1 MIQYIGL
8 DVGGTSIRAGG
19 MDETG
24 QVRFETKVPT
34 CQGVATG
41 ADLIAKLEAL
51 IRAVPGWAEARA
63 VGIGVPGAVDRR
75 TNTVTVADNLTL
87 LNGLPLAQT
96 LSPALGKPVL
106 LENDARAAAL
116 AEAVSGAGAGK
127 ETVCYMT
134 ISTGLGGAM
143 VKNGQIYHGSTN
155 MGSYLCRMILDG
167 GQNCEALLSGTSL
180 RRRLAA
186 ELGRPVDDAGEVF
199 ALAASGDP
207 AATALVEGFRAH
219 LAVLFLN
226 LAVTSSGTRPS
237 PGSGPWP
244 IPSSETPPSPGPPT
258 GSRGSWG
265 PACWQGRGRTDAP
278 FPVDSFRP
286 SRTIAVCGDA
296 CKTGPD
302 NTAPDPRR
310 TLRGRRGSSRSC
322 GFMTNSVGAQTAAVV
337 KNVEVFPG
345 KPPRMGGQTSIIV
358 VQ

>member
-41 ADLIAKLEAL
+41 ADLIAKLETL

-143 VKNGQIYHGSTN
+143 VKNGRIYHGSTN

-226 LAVTSSGTRPS
+226 LAVTFNPDVIVAGGGVMQAADHFWDQAITRFRALAHPQLRDTAFARAAHRE
-237 PGSGPWP
+237 PGLLG
-244 IPSSETPPSPGPPT
+244 
-258 GSRGSWG
+258 
-265 PACWQGRGRTDAP
+265 ACLLARE
-278 FPVDSFRP
+278 
-286 SRTIAVCGDA
+286 
-296 CKTGPD
+296 
-302 NTAPDPRR
+302 
-310 TLRGRRGSSRSC
+310 
-322 GFMTNSVGAQTAAVV
+322 GAD
-337 KNVEVFPG
+337 
-345 KPPRMGGQTSIIV
+345 
-358 VQ
+358 

>member
-1 MIQYIGL
+1 MVLLENRMISRCGDMLRGGKDGLFMIQYIGL

-24 QVRFETKVPT
+24 RIVAERKVPT
-34 CQGVATG
+34 YENVTTG
-41 ADLIAKLEAL
+41 EDLIEKLAAL
-51 IRAVPGWAEARA
+51 IRAVPGWESALA
-63 VGIGVPGAVDRR
+63 VGIGVPGAVDPKTR
-75 TNTVTVADNLTL
+75 TVTVADNLTL

-226 LAVTSSGTRPS
+226 LAVTFNPDVIVAGGGVMQAADHFWDQAIARFRALAHPQLRDTAFARAAHRE
-237 PGSGPWP
+237 PGLLG
-244 IPSSETPPSPGPPT
+244 
-258 GSRGSWG
+258 
-265 PACWQGRGRTDAP
+265 ACLLARE
-278 FPVDSFRP
+278 
-286 SRTIAVCGDA
+286 
-296 CKTGPD
+296 
-302 NTAPDPRR
+302 
-310 TLRGRRGSSRSC
+310 
-322 GFMTNSVGAQTAAVV
+322 GAD
-337 KNVEVFPG
+337 
-345 KPPRMGGQTSIIV
+345 
-358 VQ
+358 